1 MSQTINLPHLHCQK
15 CVETENISHTENTS
29 VLCCEL
35 DLDQRAIM
43 KRWLLKWYTV
53 RSGKT
58 ITIRELL
65 VKLLEQLRQKLPLY
79 FFIFFCHLPV
89 SNIVSTCWPT
99 VEKSAI
105 RRQRLDLFMKKKFE
119 FTLTSTSA
127 AWDLD
132 FRDLLSSKDKNLG
145 GESTST
151 SLLCLVCTILP
162 QFLLMPLR
170 TVSPVSVQPKDC
182 FVLLPPLKI

>member
-1 MSQTINLPHLHCQK
+1 MCWDRKYFSYWKHFSTLLWVRSRP
-15 CVETENISHTENTS
+15 TSHNEKMVTKMIYSAIWQNNYN
-29 VLCCEL
+29 
-35 DLDQRAIM
+35 QRASREIT
-43 KRWLLKWYTV
+43 RTT
-53 RSGKT
+53 STKT
-58 ITIRELL
+58 TSL
-65 VKLLEQLRQKLPLY
+65 
-79 FFIFFCHLPV
+79 IFFCHLPV

>member
-1 MSQTINLPHLHCQK
+1 MVTKMIYSAIWQN
-15 CVETENISHTENTS
+15 NYN
-29 VLCCEL
+29 
-35 DLDQRAIM
+35 DNQRASREIT
-43 KRWLLKWYTV
+43 RTT
-53 RSGKT
+53 STKT
-58 ITIRELL
+58 TSL
-65 VKLLEQLRQKLPLY
+65 
-79 FFIFFCHLPV
+79 FFFFLHLPV